1 MNRAVPHLQ
10 SSSEAAPAPR
20 RQNKPPRPV
29 RLCWTR
35 QALVEATG
43 LCYRTIVHLEQRGLL
58 CRCLVGV
65 NVACYTHGSVQ
76 ALFGDPATPE
86 QERTRKLSSL

>member
-1 MNRAVPHLQ
+1 MNPEDPRPQ
-10 SSSEAAPAPR
+10 SHAEAGPEPR
-20 RQNKPPRPV
+20 GQRPPQRPV

-43 LCYRTIVHLEQRGLL
+43 LSYRTIVHLEQRGLL

-76 ALFGDPATPE
+76 ALFDDPSLPDK
-86 QERTRKLSSL
+86 ERT